1 MPFAQVVQE
10 CFGKGFQFYP
20 ALQGRA
26 AEKMLLQGMIEA
38 GLLSPGDTIVCNRP
52 FDTTKGHIG
61 ASGLLVDALT
71 PLASPDHF
79 YNSSSVFMGNIAEDT
94 FSAALHKDQKYR
106 FAYSQHIWP

>member
-1 MPFAQVVQE
+1 MSYAQVIQE
-10 CFGKGFQFYP
+10 CFGQDFQFYP

-26 AEKMLLQGMIEA
+26 AEKMLLQGMLEA
-38 GLLSPGDTIVCNRP
+38 GLLSPGDIIACNRP

-79 YNSSSVFMGNIAEDT
+79 YHSSSVFMGNIAEDT
-94 FSAALHKDQKYR
+94 FSAALHKNPKYR
-106 FAYSQHIWP
+106 FAHSQDMA